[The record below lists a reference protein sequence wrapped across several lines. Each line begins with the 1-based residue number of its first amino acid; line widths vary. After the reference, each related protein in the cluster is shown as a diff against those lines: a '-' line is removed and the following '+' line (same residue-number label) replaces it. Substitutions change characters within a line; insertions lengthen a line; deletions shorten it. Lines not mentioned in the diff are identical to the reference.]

1 MGSTGIILEVE
12 RGTLRLMV
20 RAPEAFEQGWNDTAV
35 DDFTHPAYRAI
46 FEAILAAGTP
56 ASDWPQPVVQAAA
69 DPTAVQVIAALA
81 TEPLMRPA
89 SPTYAAEYVAK
100 LKLLSVSRTI
110 ANLKSK
116 WQRTNP
122 VDDQPSYNRMFA
134 TLLEFEKQRRE
145 LTERAAGP
153 AL

>member
-1 MGSTGIILEVE
+1 
-12 RGTLRLMV
+12 
-20 RAPEAFEQGWNDTAV
+20 
-35 DDFTHPAYRAI
+35 
-46 FEAILAAGTP
+46 
-56 ASDWPQPVVQAAA
+56 
-69 DPTAVQVIAALA
+69 
-81 TEPLMRPA
+81 MRPA

-116 WQRTNP
+116 LQRTNP

-134 TLLEFEKQRRE
+134 TLLEFEKQRRK